1 MSQTAGAL
9 NVRIGAPVA
18 GRALFVDRDGTL
30 FAARGYRLLRSTDAG
45 VTWVADGQL
54 PESAWPGVAAR
65 SRLAARLLRRQVV
78 ALTVLDDGTRVAVG
92 REGIFRAGRGE
103 SRFELTFRVE
113 RGSRPLHLAVDRRNG
128 GERILFGEYGEL
140 GGEEVRIYASDDG
153 GRSFAV
159 AFAFPRGEIRHV
171 HNLIPDGDRLWVL
184 CGDYGAQAGIG
195 SLSSGFERLDAFEWL
210 RRGEQ
215 SYRAVGA
222 LLSRDALTYGTDSD
236 RERNFIV
243 RLEKESGRLT
253 RLLEVEGSSLAATS
267 FGPLQLIATCV
278 EPNPQ
283 CPSTQASLYGSLDG
297 ERWARLAAYRKD
309 AWHPTLFQFGAI
321 VLPGSRWPEPRGHFS
336 GQALRGFDDRL
347 ATLALAPG

>member
-1 MSQTAGAL
+1 MPQTADELKA
-9 NVRIGAPVA
+9 RIGAPVA
-18 GRALFVDRDGTL
+18 GRALFVDHDGTL
-30 FAARGYRLLRSTDAG
+30 FAARGYRIQRSADAG
-45 VTWVADGQL
+45 VTWVDDGHL
-54 PESAWPGVAAR
+54 SESTWKGVAAR

-103 SRFELTFRVE
+103 SRFEPTFRVE

-140 GGEEVRIYASDDG
+140 GGEEVRVYASDDG
-153 GRSFAV
+153 GRTFAV

-171 HNLIPDGDRLWVL
+171 HNLIPDGDRIWVL

-195 SLSSGFERLDAFEWL
+195 SLSNDCARFEWL

-222 LLSRDALTYGTDSD
+222 LLSREALTYGTDSD

-243 RLEKESGRLT
+243 RLEKATGRLT

-283 CPSTQASLYGSLDG
+283 CPSRLACLYGSLDG
-297 ERWARLAAYRKD
+297 ERWQRLASYRKD
-309 AWHPTLFQFGAI
+309 AWHPTLFQFGAL
-321 VLPGSRWPEPRGHFS
+321 VLPGSRCPEPRGHFS

-347 ATLALAPG
+347 ATLALEAG